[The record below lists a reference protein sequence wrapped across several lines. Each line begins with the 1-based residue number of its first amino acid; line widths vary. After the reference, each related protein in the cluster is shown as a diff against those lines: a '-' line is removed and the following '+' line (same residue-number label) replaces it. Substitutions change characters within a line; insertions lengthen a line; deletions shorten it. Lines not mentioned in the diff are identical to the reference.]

1 MSGLW
6 RHRRTRFGNYQ
17 LDRGQEWQLFWYT
30 LCSWPTVG
38 TVAVMSLAPLLILAL
53 ELLGG
58 DWGRSLTDSPTTWPV
73 IAVACLV
80 PLIAGPVLFARPGRR
95 RLNSGLR
102 RMGFPICVKCD
113 YDLKGLADKPLADRC
128 PECGALIADMPPV
141 GRPPRA

>member
-1 MSGLW
+1 M
-6 RHRRTRFGNYQ
+6 
-17 LDRGQEWQLFWYT
+17 FWYT

-58 DWGRSLTDSPTTWPV
+58 DWGRSLMDSPTTWPV

-113 YDLKGLADKPLADRC
+113 YDLKGLAENPSPIAARSAAPSSLTCRRWGDRLAPDASSSHRTARNRTNSTRD
-128 PECGALIADMPPV
+128 E
-141 GRPPRA
+141 R